1 MNSTRIVTGLCACL
15 LSPVPAIGAPA
26 APPTAASVAE
36 LTDIRE
42 IGALDQ
48 KTLDEAEATFFD
60 GLGHYRAGRFEAAAQ
75 AFQKAHA
82 LTRHRDMLFNVARS
96 RERMGDVP
104 GAVEWYRAYLATQPA
119 DETAVIHKVR
129 QLGAEPVVQAPRRT
143 RRRGPRRGRDNRTRA
158 GPVALDCGRGGGRR
172 PGRRNAHGFPGAR

>member
-60 GLGHYRAGRFEAAAQ
+60 GLGTLPRGTIRSGRPGVPEGSCADATPG
-75 AFQKAHA
+75 HA
-82 LTRHRDMLFNVARS
+82 L
-96 RERMGDVP
+96 
-104 GAVEWYRAYLATQPA
+104 Q
-119 DETAVIHKVR
+119 
-129 QLGAEPVVQAPRRT
+129 
-143 RRRGPRRGRDNRTRA
+143 RGTKS
-158 GPVALDCGRGGGRR
+158 
-172 PGRRNAHGFPGAR
+172 